1 VKFEC
6 LTKNLRPAASLSST
20 TDEMTS
26 SEKDN
31 QEPEKKIF
39 NVLHV
44 VSRLPLGGVENMLM
58 KVVRGYDRDRFNP
71 IICCMKEGGEVADS
85 LKQSGFRVEILDKMQ
100 GHGFDWRTV
109 IALYK
114 FIKNE
119 NIHILRTHQYHA
131 NLYGR
136 IAGLLAG
143 VPVIIP
149 SFHSRYV
156 SPAEPKMHRRLLN
169 SMLGHFS
176 DALVAVSPAVYSDII
191 KYDKVDSS
199 KIKVIYNGVK
209 ISDFSPDVPKAENR
223 KKLNLPED
231 VFIIGSVGRL
241 KEEKGHKFLIEAASR
256 LENVCVALAGDG
268 PLMDELKALADKFR
282 VKCIFMGMMPP
293 EKIPVFLKSLD
304 VFCFPSL
311 WEGFPTAL
319 IEAMAAGLPVVATD
333 IPSNREIADD
343 AGILVA
349 ASRKED
355 LAGPLKMLFEDRLL
369 RDEMGRRAKE
379 KIQKF
384 SIENTVKTYQDLFNE
399 ILRKKGML

>member
-1 VKFEC
+1 
-6 LTKNLRPAASLSST
+6 
-20 TDEMTS
+20 
-26 SEKDN
+26 
-31 QEPEKKIF
+31 
-39 NVLHV
+39 
-44 VSRLPLGGVENMLM
+44 
-58 KVVRGYDRDRFNP
+58 
-71 IICCMKEGGEVADS
+71 
-85 LKQSGFRVEILDKMQ
+85 
-100 GHGFDWRTV
+100 
-109 IALYK
+109 
-114 FIKNE
+114 
-119 NIHILRTHQYHA
+119 
-131 NLYGR
+131 
-136 IAGLLAG
+136 
-143 VPVIIP
+143 
-149 SFHSRYV
+149 
-156 SPAEPKMHRRLLN
+156 
-169 SMLGHFS
+169 
-176 DALVAVSPAVYSDII
+176 
-191 KYDKVDSS
+191 
-199 KIKVIYNGVK
+199 
-209 ISDFSPDVPKAENR
+209 
-223 KKLNLPED
+223 
-231 VFIIGSVGRL
+231 
-241 KEEKGHKFLIEAASR
+241 
-256 LENVCVALAGDG
+256 
-268 PLMDELKALADKFR
+268 MDELKALADKFR